1 MKTSGLGVLSIQE
14 DTIFAFQSLL
24 FEYGGC
30 DKKMHHHNTNKT
42 LASGIS
48 LCILFLTEK
57 WESTLKA
64 TLEMVPKNNKTST
77 FIFVSCHAIEL
88 SIS

>member
-14 DTIFAFQSLL
+14 DTIFAFVTSL
-24 FEYGGC
+24 EYGGC

-48 LCILFLTEK
+48 LCILFFNWKVGVYTK
-57 WESTLKA
+57 GNIRKGS
-64 TLEMVPKNNKTST
+64 
-77 FIFVSCHAIEL
+77 
-88 SIS
+88 